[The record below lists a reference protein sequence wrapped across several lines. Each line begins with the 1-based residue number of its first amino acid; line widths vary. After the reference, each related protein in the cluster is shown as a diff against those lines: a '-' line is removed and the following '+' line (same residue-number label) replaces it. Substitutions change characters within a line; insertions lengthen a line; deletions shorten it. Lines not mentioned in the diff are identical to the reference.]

1 MPELPEVEV
10 TRRGLQKQVS
20 GRTIIDF
27 TCSGYR
33 LRTAVPQEH
42 LQLHILRQQV
52 ITIDRRAKYL
62 LLRMAGGAV
71 LVLHLGMTGK
81 IGLMPTTSPRHRHD
95 HLMLALDSG
104 QELRLNDSR
113 RFGSV
118 AVWSAAEA
126 AACEERFSRAE
137 GIEPFSAAFTG
148 AQLFLLATT
157 RRVPVKSLLMN
168 TKLVAGIGN
177 IYANE
182 ILFAARVHPQTPANQ
197 LPVATW
203 EEIARH
209 SRIILQQA
217 IDAGGSTIADF
228 LGSSGH
234 PGYFQLQH
242 QVYGRQGLPC
252 SCCALPIV
260 KTTLAGRATYWCPAC
275 QSMDLSLTWL
285 GSKERSF
292 LCLK

>member
-10 TRRGLQKQVS
+10 TRRGLQDQVP
-20 GRTIIDF
+20 GRTVIDLA
-27 TCSGYR
+27 CSGHR
-33 LRTAVPQEH
+33 LRTAIPLEH
-42 LQLHILRQQV
+42 LQVHIARQQV
-52 ITIDRRAKYL
+52 IAIDRRAKYL
-62 LLRMAGGAV
+62 LLRMVSGAV
-71 LVLHLGMTGK
+71 LVIHLGMTGK
-81 IGLMPTTSPRHRHD
+81 IGLMATTSPRHKHD
-95 HLMLALDSG
+95 HLMLGLDNG
-104 QELRLNDSR
+104 LELRLNDSR

-126 AACEERFSRAE
+126 AACEDHFCRGE

-148 AQLFLLATT
+148 ARLFQLAAS
-157 RRVPVKSLLMN
+157 RRVPVKALLMN

-182 ILFAARVHPQTPANQ
+182 ILFAARVHPQSPAGQ
-197 LPVATW
+197 LPVAAW
-203 EEIARH
+203 EDIALY
-209 SRIILQQA
+209 SQIILQQA

-252 SCCALPIV
+252 RCCALPIV
-260 KTTLAGRATYWCPAC
+260 KATLAGRATYWCPAC
-275 QSMDLSLTWL
+275 QLV
-285 GSKERSF
+285 E
-292 LCLK
+292 